1 MKEVVRRQRNGTW
14 DGIPGGMRLVVDSD
28 GNGRLHR
35 TTVDKGSIKS
45 KDVQKPE
52 EVTALLTL
60 GSPKT
65 STNKLSSED
74 EGLGEALHDLLNDE
88 GIPPVAQ
95 QRQCFTLAIVSER
108 IPSACIV

>member
-1 MKEVVRRQRNGTW
+1 MVRQQRNGTW
-14 DGIPGGMRLVVDSD
+14 DGIPSGFSYVVGSDGHERLVRNKTAVDL
-28 GNGRLHR
+28 GA
-35 TTVDKGSIKS
+35 IKS
-45 KDVQKPE
+45 KDGQKPE
-52 EVTALLTL
+52 GVATLLTL